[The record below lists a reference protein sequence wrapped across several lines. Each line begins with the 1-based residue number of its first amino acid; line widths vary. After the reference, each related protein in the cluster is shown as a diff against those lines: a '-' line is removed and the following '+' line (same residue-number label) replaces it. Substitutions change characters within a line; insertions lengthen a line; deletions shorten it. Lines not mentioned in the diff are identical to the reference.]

1 MSGGQ
6 SPFDFSQYN
15 GSQTQDQ
22 SAALTDRSGA
32 VMPGNVDW
40 INQPSAFGSSIPS
53 SGTDGLPLRI
63 VSAPVAWLF
72 SAFGAASVSVV
83 LASAFGAVPGAA
95 VTAWVLGGPVA
106 IALMAVFT
114 LKDTRSRT
122 FALYSASRTVP
133 WLYRI
138 TVTVSLV
145 AVVLSAWSIA
155 NWAGRL

>member
-22 SAALTDRSGA
+22 STTLTDRSGG
-32 VMPGNVDW
+32 VTPGYVDW

-53 SGTDGLPLRI
+53 SGSDGLSLRI
-63 VSAPVAWLF
+63 VSAPLAWLF
-72 SAFGAASVSVV
+72 SAFGAASVSVA

-114 LKDTRSRT
+114 LKDTKSRT
-122 FALYSASRTVP
+122 FALYSASRAVP